1 MGNDN
6 FVQLLSESVGEVL
19 ESMFFTGVFDE
30 DASNDDGEMSLI
42 AARLAFR
49 GTPSGEF
56 GIRTN
61 PETVQKLSA
70 SFLGEDEG
78 AIGAGQSG
86 EVLCELA
93 NMLCGSFLSRLERN
107 GRFDLSKPE
116 IQPAG
121 AEVPQD
127 CAIRRK
133 FQAEEG
139 SLQVWLALEQSA

>member
-30 DASNDDGEMSLI
+30 DASNEDEDPSLV
-42 AARLAFR
+42 AARLSFR

-56 GIRTN
+56 GIRTR

-70 SFLGEDEG
+70 SFLGEDET
-78 AIGAGQSG
+78 AIGSSQGG

-93 NMLCGSFLSRLERN
+93 NMFCGSFLSRLEKN

-116 IQPAG
+116 LQPAG
-121 AEVPQD
+121 AELPRD

>member
-1 MGNDN
+1 MGNDR
-6 FVQLLSESVGEVL
+6 FTQLLSESVGEVL

-30 DASNDDGEMSLI
+30 DASSKEERQLI
-42 AARLAFR
+42 AARLSFR

-56 GIRTN
+56 GIGTK

-70 SFLGEDEG
+70 SFLGEDESS
-78 AIGAGQSG
+78 ISESQSG

-93 NMLCGSFLSRLERN
+93 NMLCGSFLSRLEKN

-116 IQPAG
+116 LQPAG
-121 AEVPQD
+121 TEMPQD
-127 CAIRRK
+127 CAIRRE
-133 FQAEEG
+133 FHSEEG